1 MTDQYKLLIIAGLA
15 LVALII
21 IIILINNTKKSNLKK
36 DIGDLNVRFNAVKTV
51 PLAFKLS
58 KAQAM
63 AKRNNDTAE
72 EVKVYYEKYEE
83 AQRHIDQISDM
94 LENIEDDVS
103 SRKYRDAKS
112 ALKIALENIE
122 DSEKEVADID
132 KFLEKFQEKE
142 NDQRDTSSRLKE
154 QFRDLKLYVGQNS
167 NSLSI
172 AYDGIK
178 KKIEKVEDLFSSS
191 EEYMY
196 INDYADSWDCLL
208 KIKDSMVDIRD
219 CVLKIPS
226 LIKDTK
232 GVIPALIDEAN
243 RKYALTRQRGVYTK
257 HLNIDERLNEISSS
271 VSEDVKVLS
280 EGDLGNVEG
289 NAIVQKEK
297 LNTLL
302 GELDYEN
309 KCYGD
314 VKNIGDTITKSLNE
328 LSSLHNYVS
337 GAYKKDKERF
347 GIENIDAYIKEAEE
361 HLASLKA
368 DYIAFNEDLADNNKP
383 SSELLKQGNTI
394 LEKANLDIEKLSSY
408 KASFDKNASDE
419 KRAKAQLM
427 KLQVVLNEVEVKVL
441 EYHLPT
447 IANSYHD
454 DLVASKQRIEKI
466 KNLLSAVPINIEEL
480 NTTLD
485 EAIDF
490 IYKFYNNVN
499 NIVGMAI
506 MVENAIVFGNKYRST
521 YPEVE
526 RDLSKAEFSY
536 LNGEY
541 TKALTMAIACMEKL
555 FPNKKDNGYLENA

>member
-1 MTDQYKLLIIAGLA
+1 MIDQYKLLIIAGLA

-21 IIILINNTKKSNLKK
+21 IIILISNTKKSNLKK

-94 LENIEDDVS
+94 LETIEDDVS

-132 KFLEKFQEKE
+132 KFLEKFQEEE

-154 QFRDLKLYVGQNS
+154 QFRDLKLYVSQNS
-167 NSLSI
+167 NNLSI
-172 AYDGIK
+172 AFDGIK

-257 HLNIDERLNEISSS
+257 HLNIDERLNEVSSS

-280 EGDLGNVEG
+280 EGNLGNVEA
-289 NAIVQKEK
+289 NAISQKEK

-309 KCYGD
+309 KCYGE

-328 LSSLHNYVS
+328 LASLHNYVS

-347 GIENIDAYIKEAEE
+347 GIENIDAYIKESEE

-368 DYIAFNEDLADNNKP
+368 DYIAFNEDLADNNMP

-394 LEKANLDIEKLSSY
+394 LEKAKLDIEKLSSY
-408 KASFDKNASDE
+408 KASFDKNTSDE
-419 KRAKAQLM
+419 KRAKTQLM

-454 DLVASKQRIEKI
+454 DLLASKQRIEKI
-466 KNLLSAVPINIEEL
+466 KNLLAAVPINIEEL

>member
-1 MTDQYKLLIIAGLA
+1 MIDQYKLLIIAGLA

-21 IIILINNTKKSNLKK
+21 IIILISNTKKSNLKK

-72 EVKVYYEKYEE
+72 EVNVYYEKYEE

-94 LENIEDDVS
+94 LETIEDDVS

-132 KFLEKFQEKE
+132 KFLEKFQEEE

-154 QFRDLKLYVGQNS
+154 QFRDLKLYVSQNS
-167 NSLSI
+167 NNLSI
-172 AYDGIK
+172 AFDGIK

-257 HLNIDERLNEISSS
+257 HLNIDERLNEVSSS

-280 EGDLGNVEG
+280 EGNLGNVET
-289 NAIVQKEK
+289 NAISQKER

-309 KCYGD
+309 KCYGE

-328 LSSLHNYVS
+328 LASLHNYVS

-347 GIENIDAYIKEAEE
+347 GIENIDAYIKESEE

-368 DYIAFNEDLADNNKP
+368 DYIAFNEDLADNNMP

-394 LEKANLDIEKLSSY
+394 LEKAKLDIEKLSSY
-408 KASFDKNASDE
+408 KASFDKNTSDE
-419 KRAKAQLM
+419 KRAKTQLM

-454 DLVASKQRIEKI
+454 DLLASKQRIEKI
-466 KNLLSAVPINIEEL
+466 KNLLAAVPINIEEL

>member
-1 MTDQYKLLIIAGLA
+1 MIDQYKLLIIAGLA

-21 IIILINNTKKSNLKK
+21 IIILISNTKKSNLKK

-94 LENIEDDVS
+94 LETIEDDVS

-132 KFLEKFQEKE
+132 KFLEKFQEEE

-154 QFRDLKLYVGQNS
+154 QFRDLKLYVSQNS
-167 NSLSI
+167 NNLSI
-172 AYDGIK
+172 AFDGIK

-257 HLNIDERLNEISSS
+257 HLNIDERLNEVSSS

-280 EGDLGNVEG
+280 EGNLGNVET
-289 NAIVQKEK
+289 NAISQKER

-309 KCYGD
+309 KCYGE

-328 LSSLHNYVS
+328 LASLHNYVS

-347 GIENIDAYIKEAEE
+347 GIENIDAYIKESEE

-368 DYIAFNEDLADNNKP
+368 DYIAFNEDLADNNMP

-394 LEKANLDIEKLSSY
+394 LEKAKLDIEKLSSY
-408 KASFDKNASDE
+408 KANFDKNTSDE
-419 KRAKAQLM
+419 KRAKTQLM

-454 DLVASKQRIEKI
+454 DLLASKQRIEKI
-466 KNLLSAVPINIEEL
+466 KNLLAAVPINIEEL

>member
-1 MTDQYKLLIIAGLA
+1 MIDQYKLLIIAGLA

-21 IIILINNTKKSNLKK
+21 IIILISNTKKSNLKK

-94 LENIEDDVS
+94 LETIEDDVS

-132 KFLEKFQEKE
+132 KFLEKFQEEE

-154 QFRDLKLYVGQNS
+154 QFRDLKLYVSQNS
-167 NSLSI
+167 NNLSI
-172 AYDGIK
+172 AFDGIK

-257 HLNIDERLNEISSS
+257 HLNIDERLNEVSSS

-280 EGDLGNVEG
+280 EGNLGDVEA
-289 NAIVQKEK
+289 NAISQKER

-309 KCYGD
+309 KCYGE

-328 LSSLHNYVS
+328 LASLHNYVS

-347 GIENIDAYIKEAEE
+347 GIENIDAYIKESEE
-361 HLASLKA
+361 HLAFLKA
-368 DYIAFNEDLADNNKP
+368 DYIAFNEDLADNNMP

-394 LEKANLDIEKLSSY
+394 LEKAKLDIEKLSSY
-408 KASFDKNASDE
+408 KASFDKNTSDE
-419 KRAKAQLM
+419 KRAKTQLM

-454 DLVASKQRIEKI
+454 DLLASKQRIEKI
-466 KNLLSAVPINIEEL
+466 KNLLAAIPINIEEL

>member
-1 MTDQYKLLIIAGLA
+1 MIDQYKLLIIAGLA

-21 IIILINNTKKSNLKK
+21 IIILISNTKKSNLKK

-94 LENIEDDVS
+94 LETIEDDVS

-132 KFLEKFQEKE
+132 KFLEKFQEEE

-154 QFRDLKLYVGQNS
+154 QFRDLKLYVSQNS
-167 NSLSI
+167 NNLSI
-172 AYDGIK
+172 AFDGIK

-257 HLNIDERLNEISSS
+257 HLNIDERLNEVSSS

-280 EGDLGNVEG
+280 EGNLGNVET
-289 NAIVQKEK
+289 NAISQKEK

-309 KCYGD
+309 KCYGE

-328 LSSLHNYVS
+328 LASLHNYVS

-347 GIENIDAYIKEAEE
+347 GIENIDAYIKESEE

-368 DYIAFNEDLADNNKP
+368 DYIAFNEDLADNNMP

-394 LEKANLDIEKLSSY
+394 LEKAKLDIEKLSSY
-408 KASFDKNASDE
+408 KASFDKNTSDE
-419 KRAKAQLM
+419 KRAKTQLM

-454 DLVASKQRIEKI
+454 DLLASKQRIEKI
-466 KNLLSAVPINIEEL
+466 KNLLAAVPINIEEL